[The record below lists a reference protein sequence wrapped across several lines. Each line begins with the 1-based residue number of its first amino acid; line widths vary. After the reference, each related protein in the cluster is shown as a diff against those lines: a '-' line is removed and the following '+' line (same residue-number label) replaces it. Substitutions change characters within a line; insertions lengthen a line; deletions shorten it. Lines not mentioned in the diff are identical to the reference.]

1 MALIALTTEDT
12 LATWRTRINSIIAD
26 QNTRSNTVIADADL
40 DTKVQAEES
49 TDEDIIRVDI
59 AGTEVANISA
69 TNYVFND
76 AGGDMNYRIESNNN
90 QYMFYIDGGKD
101 SIVLGNDTDVSSVDQ
116 LVRIGRKAR
125 NATAGT
131 NYYDLI
137 ISPVATVTIP
147 SGTTALVAGLAIY
160 EPNITATGT
169 VTEASTVYISSA
181 PTEGGSNYALHVA
194 SGAVSFGSTLLVTGL
209 ATVSGG
215 ATIAGAVD
223 VNATTLAIDGSS
235 SMAIGTASSGV
246 ALSLGHTTSETTVND
261 NLTVTGLA
269 TVSTG
274 ATIAGPVDVNATTL
288 AIDGSS
294 SMTIGT
300 ASSGVA
306 LSLGHTTSETT
317 VNDNLT
323 VTGTSGLSITN
334 IGGLLT
340 PSAGMTLSGAV
351 DINATTLAIDG
362 SSSMSIGTA
371 SSSIALSLGHT
382 TSETTVNDNLTVTGT
397 ATVNGTT
404 VTMTTPTVA
413 LGTFTTSNTSLVT
426 NLDADKWDGGNKT
439 VSTSAPSGGAAG
451 DVWFRYVA

>member
-26 QNTRSNTVIADADL
+26 QNTRSNTVIADAEL

-181 PTEGGSNYALHVA
+181 PT
-194 SGAVSFGSTLLVTGL
+194 
-209 ATVSGG
+209 
-215 ATIAGAVD
+215 
-223 VNATTLAIDGSS
+223 
-235 SMAIGTASSGV
+235 
-246 ALSLGHTTSETTVND
+246 
-261 NLTVTGLA
+261 
-269 TVSTG
+269 
-274 ATIAGPVDVNATTL
+274 
-288 AIDGSS
+288 
-294 SMTIGT
+294 
-300 ASSGVA
+300 
-306 LSLGHTTSETT
+306 
-317 VNDNLT
+317 
-323 VTGTSGLSITN
+323 
-334 IGGLLT
+334 
-340 PSAGMTLSGAV
+340 
-351 DINATTLAIDG
+351 
-362 SSSMSIGTA
+362 
-371 SSSIALSLGHT
+371 
-382 TSETTVNDNLTVTGT
+382 
-397 ATVNGTT
+397 
-404 VTMTTPTVA
+404 
-413 LGTFTTSNTSLVT
+413 
-426 NLDADKWDGGNKT
+426 
-439 VSTSAPSGGAAG
+439 
-451 DVWFRYVA
+451 